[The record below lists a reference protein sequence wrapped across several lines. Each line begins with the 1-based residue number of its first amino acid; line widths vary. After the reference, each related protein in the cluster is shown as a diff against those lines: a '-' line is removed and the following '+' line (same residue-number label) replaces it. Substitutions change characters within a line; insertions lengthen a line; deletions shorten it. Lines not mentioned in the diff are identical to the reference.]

1 MQNRNLAYNSLYSS
15 LKIQRKYAELK
26 PASLPTSKS
35 TANYYTLVAK
45 YDCFIVL
52 KITVSDPEILTPR
65 IVLHKNMLSS
75 VKKQKNK
82 KTSIEVNHSIC

>member
-26 PASLPTSKS
+26 PASLPASKS
-35 TANYYTLVAK
+35 TANYCTLVAK

-52 KITVSDPEILTPR
+52 KIIVSDPEILTPR
-65 IVLHKNMLSS
+65 IVLHK
-75 VKKQKNK
+75 KHAFKCQKNPNNK
-82 KTSIEVNHSIC
+82 HLLR